1 MFSCFQNYS
10 SWALFSQ
17 LENENTVMF
26 MSLRKK
32 PHLKFHNHCLSEKEN
47 WITPNSGISCK
58 ATEHYQTFFKV
69 ILFLVIG

>member
-1 MFSCFQNYS
+1 
-10 SWALFSQ
+10 
-17 LENENTVMF
+17 MF

-58 ATEHYQTFFKV
+58 ATEHCQTFFKV
-69 ILFLVIG
+69 VLFLVIG